1 MTGLKQNCKES
12 TGKRYEGGRRVIM
25 ELSYVSDVV
34 DIDKLNV
41 AYHEGCDC
49 DGEDCDCDR
58 GS

>member
-1 MTGLKQNCKES
+1 
-12 TGKRYEGGRRVIM
+12 M

-34 DIDKLNV
+34 DIDKLKV
-41 AYHEGCDC
+41 TYHEGCDC